1 MDSKISN
8 NDIQP
13 VAVLGAGSFGTAVA
27 NLLAVNSP
35 VYLYARKPEV
45 VEEMKSSREHNGVRL
60 HERITPTNDL
70 QMVVEQCT
78 TLFPVVPSSGFRDL
92 IHKIAPMLHPYHVLI
107 HGTKGLD
114 VQLESDIPF
123 EEQRITKKQV
133 KTMSEVIRDE
143 TVVVRVGALAG
154 PNLATELAQ
163 GYPAATVVASP
174 FNEVIQEG
182 IRLLKNDKFQV
193 YGNRDII
200 GIELCGVLKN
210 IIAIASG
217 GIAGMGMGENSRG
230 LLVSRGMME
239 MMHIGKFFGAEPEA
253 FMGLAGIGDMVTT
266 CYSTYSRNFTVGNRL
281 AKGESLQ
288 DILNDMEEVAEGV
301 NTIKIVKKLTESA
314 GLRAPITEN
323 LYRVLFENQPVNE
336 AIDTLMKYPFNIDVS
351 MPDRISEAT

>member
-8 NDIQP
+8 TNPP

-35 VYLYARKPEV
+35 VFLYARKPEV
-45 VEEMKSSREHNGVRL
+45 VEEMKSTGVMQGVKL
-60 HERITPTNDL
+60 HPNITPTSDL
-70 QMVVEQCT
+70 EMVVDKCT

-92 IHKIAPMLHPYHVLI
+92 IHAIAPMLHPYHVLI

-114 VQLESDIPF
+114 IQLEDGVDF
-123 EEQRITKKQV
+123 ENQRVTRRHV

-163 GYPAATVVASP
+163 GFPAATVVASP

-182 IRLLKNDKFQV
+182 IRLLKSDKFQV
-193 YGNRDII
+193 YGNKDII

-217 GIAGMGMGENSRG
+217 GISGMGTGENSRG
-230 LLVSRGMME
+230 LLISRGMIE
-239 MMHIGKFFGAEPEA
+239 MMHIGRLFGAEPEA
-253 FMGLAGIGDMVTT
+253 FMGLAGIGDLVTT
-266 CYSTYSRNFTVGNRL
+266 SYSTYSRNFTVGNRL
-281 AKGESLQ
+281 AKGETL
-288 DILNDMEEVAEGV
+288 DEILADMDEVAEGV
-301 NTIKIVKKLTESA
+301 NTIRIIKKLTETS

-323 LYRVLFENQPVNE
+323 LYRVLFENMPVNE
-336 AIDTLMKYPFNIDVS
+336 AISTLMKYPFKVDVS
-351 MPDRISEAT
+351 MPDRITEAT